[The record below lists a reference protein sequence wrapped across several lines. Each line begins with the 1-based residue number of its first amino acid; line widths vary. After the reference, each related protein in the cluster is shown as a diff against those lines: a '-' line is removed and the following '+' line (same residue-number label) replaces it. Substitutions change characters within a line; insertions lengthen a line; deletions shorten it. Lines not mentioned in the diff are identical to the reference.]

1 MSEES
6 GRELDGTMSSRMT
19 DRSLSRSRKGITIL
33 SLTSLNAADHQEV
46 QSCRRVTWRSYT
58 SASTIRAEK

>member
-19 DRSLSRSRKGITIL
+19 DRSLSRSRKGL
-33 SLTSLNAADHQEV
+33 RFCH
-46 QSCRRVTWRSYT
+46 
-58 SASTIRAEK
+58 